1 MSEDLSRMKSRSR
14 LQVTFLTMSIIGM
27 ALSNNATGAGRD
39 LATWHRSKY
48 RQYAN
53 VEATVPT
60 NAPCRTGW
68 WQTLRYGHVR
78 PHWGTLCY

>member
-1 MSEDLSRMKSRSR
+1 MLA
-14 LQVTFLTMSIIGM
+14 IGM
-27 ALSNNATGAGRD
+27 LLSNKASSAERD
-39 LATWHRSKY
+39 LATGHRSKY
-48 RQYAN
+48 RHYAN
-53 VEATVPT
+53 VEATVLA

>member
-1 MSEDLSRMKSRSR
+1 MNKDVNGMKSRPR
-14 LQVTFLTMSIIGM
+14 VQLTFLTMLIIGM
-27 ALSNNATGAGRD
+27 TVSNNVSGAERN
-39 LATWHRSKY
+39 LSSNPRSKY
-48 RQYAN
+48 RHYAN
-53 VEATVPT
+53 VEATVLA